1 MSSSRQYLN
10 FVLEQLEPLGSVA
23 SKRMFGCTGIYL
35 NGLMFALID
44 GDDGVYVKSDADSVG
59 FFEAAQCYPFTYRS
73 RGREVALS
81 YWSIPHSALDDRDEL
96 LLWARR
102 GVEAAVRASQ
112 KGRLS
117 GS

>member
-1 MSSSRQYLN
+1 MASSREYLT
-10 FVLEQLEPLGSVA
+10 FVLDQLEPLGRLD

-44 GDDGVYVKSDADSVG
+44 SDDGVYVKSDAASVDL
-59 FFEAAQCYPFTYRS
+59 FDAAECRPFTYRS

-81 YWSIPHSALDDRDEL
+81 YWSVPDSALDDRDEL

-102 GVEAAVRASQ
+102 GVEAAVR
-112 KGRLS
+112 
-117 GS
+117 GSHKV